1 MFNKMNWK
9 MMIMKN
15 TFRMEAKCMELIQKR
30 CAIFVQ
36 EVTLNN
42 YSHKINTKK
51 AEDQLDLKAG
61 SVMTFEQ
68 RYTTNQH
75 IYSKYASNK

>member
-1 MFNKMNWK
+1 MNWK

-51 AEDQLDLKAG
+51 AED
-61 SVMTFEQ
+61 
-68 RYTTNQH
+68 
-75 IYSKYASNK
+75 